1 MVFMFNFTSKNRI
14 STSLQRLFL
23 SCIFVVSVITI
34 SALNRS
40 TLNAEEL
47 KHKTAS
53 QYYLDGIYNY
63 VDRNYTTSA
72 EQFEALSKKY
82 PYSQFTHHSLIMEAF
97 TNFVDKEYSKISGI
111 VEVFF
116 RLFPNDEYTPYMM
129 YLHGM
134 SYYMN
139 IKKDERGFNNVEE
152 SLQIFNDIITK
163 YPNSKYAKNVE
174 KKIDYLVKRQQL
186 NDLLTGEYYQKNN
199 EYIGA
204 MRRYTGLFEKYKD
217 GLNKEI
223 EERALCRIMNLSK
236 SMQLPKNATKYRL
249 LLQQKYPNSRCLQQS

>member
-1 MVFMFNFTSKNRI
+1 MVFMFNFTSKNKI

-23 SCIFVVSVITI
+23 SCVFVVSVITI
-34 SALNRS
+34 SVLNRS

-47 KHKTAS
+47 QHKTAS

-82 PYSQFTHHSLIMEAF
+82 PYSQYTRNSLIMEAF
-97 TNFVDKEYSKISGI
+97 TNFVDKEYSKIQGI

-116 RLFPNDEYTPYMM
+116 RLFPNDEYTSYMT
-129 YLHGM
+129 YVLGM
-134 SYYMN
+134 SYYVS
-139 IKKDERGFNNVEE
+139 IKKDERSFNNVGE
-152 SLQIFNDIITK
+152 SLQIFTDLLEK

-174 KKIDYLVKRQQL
+174 KKIDYLVKRHQL
-186 NDLLTGEYYQKNN
+186 NDVLTGEYYEKNG
-199 EYIGA
+199 EYISA
-204 MRRYTGLFEKYKD
+204 MRRYTGLFEKYKN

-236 SMQLPKNATKYRL
+236 SIQLPKNADKYYQ
-249 LLQQKYPNSRCLQQS
+249 LLQKKYPNSKCLQQS